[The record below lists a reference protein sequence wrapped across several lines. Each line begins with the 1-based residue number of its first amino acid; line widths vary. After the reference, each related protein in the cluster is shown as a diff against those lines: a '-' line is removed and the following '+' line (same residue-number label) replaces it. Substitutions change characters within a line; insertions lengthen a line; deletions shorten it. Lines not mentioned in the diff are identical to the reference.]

1 MPTTARTTRAMS
13 IQFDMVV
20 SVHSTSVSAVHQT
33 RTRIQGAYDRAVA
46 VSWIVAT
53 DRWGVPATSDGAAG
67 RISTRGV
74 LPSVPAGSCPV
85 HRRGGRVSSRL
96 ENDLIRADA
105 KELPELPQLGHLRRP
120 PPALPEIDRL
130 RLDADPQRQL
140 ELGPTLILP
149 QLPNRLHGSSSL
161 TQPNH
166 NKNASDHIL
175 VALL

>member
-1 MPTTARTTRAMS
+1 MTARTTRAMS

-20 SVHSTSVSAVHQT
+20 SVHSTSASDVHQT
-33 RTRIQGAYDRAVA
+33 RVRGAYDRAAA

-67 RISTRGV
+67 RISTRGG

-85 HRRGGRVSSRL
+85 CRHSGRVSSRL
-96 ENDLIRADA
+96 EHDLIRADA
-105 KELPELPQLGHLRRP
+105 KELPELPQLRHLRRP

-161 TQPNH
+161 TQPYY
-166 NKNASDHIL
+166 NKNANVHIL